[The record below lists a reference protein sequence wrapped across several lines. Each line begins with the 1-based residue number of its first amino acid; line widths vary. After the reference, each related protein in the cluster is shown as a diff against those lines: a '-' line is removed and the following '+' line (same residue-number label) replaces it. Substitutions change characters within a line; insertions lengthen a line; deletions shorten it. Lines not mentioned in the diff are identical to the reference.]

1 MPSIVFSGEAQRMK
15 IMIKLLAALFAITL
29 FGFMSLQFNDPD
41 AGVWIATYGLCA
53 LVPAVLVVNKFWW
66 PLFWLAIAA
75 CLVQLVIAAP
85 GAYLYFLHRA
95 EEPLMQAMNPAKPY
109 IEEAREFLGVV
120 IALVIDL
127 LALGMSRVLRVQ

>member
-1 MPSIVFSGEAQRMK
+1 MRIT
-15 IMIKLLAALFAITL
+15 IKLIAALFALTL
-29 FGFMSLQFNDPD
+29 LGFASLQFNDPD
-41 AGVWIATYGLCA
+41 PLVWIATYGLCA
-53 LVPAVLVVNKFWW
+53 LVPAVLVANKFWW

-75 CLVQLVIAAP
+75 CVVQLVIAAP
-85 GAYLYFLHRA
+85 GAYQYFLHRT

-127 LALGMSRVLRVQ
+127 LSLGMAKILRRK